1 MSVNDFIDSLSCSEG
16 DPVRE
21 WVRAIADLTVR
32 LRVGYT
38 SQDRPD
44 GDPLCG
50 NRGKSIPRVGT
61 GWICDVDSEINEP
74 CPCVYCDGHKVR
86 KYWRFRV
93 ETAQHVV
100 YDTEEAKRTRLDLFY
115 DDETSRQDGKVV
127 TVWALRV
134 VRSYTENDR
143 CRMEC
148 VTHDERIGEM
158 VESLYRRWDSLTEGI
173 RSRPIYSKKSSLLDR
188 LREAEATRSRSRP
201 IYSKKSSLLD
211 LLREAVATRSRSRP
225 IYFKKSSLLDRLRE
239 AVATRSRS
247 RPIYSMKSSLL
258 DRLREA
264 VATRSRPIYSM
275 KSSLLDRLRE
285 AEATRSRSR
294 PIYSKKSSLLDRLRE
309 AVATRSRPIY
319 SMKSSLLDRLREAVA
334 TRSRPIYSM
343 KSSLLDRLRE
353 AVATRSRPIYSMKSS
368 LLDRLREAVATRS
381 KPIYS
386 MKSQY
391 YTLIISHPHGQAKK
405 ITLGKLR
412 YTVKGG
418 NSGYR
423 EYETATCPGSSG
435 APVFMLY
442 TKGDD
447 VFLHHGYLGY
457 IHSGTQS
464 SSVSTDQINYGHWD
478 FVPLKR

>member
-21 WVRAIADLTVR
+21 WVRATADLTVR

-61 GWICDVDSEINEP
+61 GLIWHVDSKINEP
-74 CPCVYCDGHKVR
+74 CPCVYCDGQEVR
-86 KYWRFRV
+86 KFWRFSV
-93 ETAQHVV
+93 HTAQHVV
-100 YDTEEAKRTRLDLFY
+100 YDTEEAKRTRVDLFY

-127 TVWALRV
+127 SVWALRV
-134 VRSYTENDR
+134 GRSYTKNDQ
-143 CRMEC
+143 CCMEC

-158 VESLYRRWDSLTEGI
+158 VESLVRRWVSLTEDIG
-173 RSRPIYSKKSSLLDR
+173 S
-188 LREAEATRSRSRP
+188 T
-201 IYSKKSSLLD
+201 
-211 LLREAVATRSRSRP
+211 P

-258 DRLREA
+258 DRLRQA
-264 VATRSRPIYSM
+264 V
-275 KSSLLDRLRE
+275 
-285 AEATRSRSR
+285 ATRSRSR
-294 PIYSKKSSLLDRLRE
+294 PIYSKKSSLSGE
-309 AVATRSRPIY
+309 G
-319 SMKSSLLDRLREAVA
+319 
-334 TRSRPIYSM
+334 
-343 KSSLLDRLRE
+343 
-353 AVATRSRPIYSMKSS
+353 
-368 LLDRLREAVATRS
+368 
-381 KPIYS
+381 
-386 MKSQY
+386 QF

-405 ITLGKLR
+405 ITLGKVR
-412 YTVKGG
+412 PRVKGG

-435 APVFMLY
+435 APVFKLY
-442 TKGDD
+442 TEGDD
-447 VFLHHGYLGY
+447 VFLHHGLFGY

-464 SSVSTDQINYGHWD
+464 SSVSTDQINYGHWSG
-478 FVPLKR
+478 FL